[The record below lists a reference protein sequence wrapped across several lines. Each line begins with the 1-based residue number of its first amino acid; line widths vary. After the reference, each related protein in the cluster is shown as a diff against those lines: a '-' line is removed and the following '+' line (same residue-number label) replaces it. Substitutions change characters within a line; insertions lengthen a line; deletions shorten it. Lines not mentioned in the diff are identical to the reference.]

1 MNRHFRII
9 VISILSVISVLG
21 VQSIHGRDTEEF
33 TKGVQR
39 IFDELDMT
47 GLGVAV
53 VKGDSIIYQQSFGYR
68 QLATD
73 TTAAEP
79 LHNDDM
85 FRIASISKTF
95 IATVIMQYVE
105 EGKLSL
111 SDDTQKYLSFPL
123 RNPLYKDTPITIEQL
138 LTHTSSINDSK
149 SWWNVNV
156 IDPGQYDDYHKCY
169 SRTKPGRDYKYC
181 NMNYTLLGAVIE
193 NIAHDKFFNEVDA
206 RIMKPL
212 GLGGG
217 FNCNDLDRS
226 KFVRLYRYKKDLRG
240 YKEDDEAYRP
250 YNGIID
256 RNYKLGREFG
266 LAYPA
271 SGMKITTRDLARYM
285 MMHMNGG
292 RLDGTRIIS
301 EESEELMRRNFVGK
315 HNYGLSFRHYY
326 DLYPGKVLSGQTGGG
341 HGLKS
346 AMIFDPEEKTGFVI
360 ISSGSK
366 SDVIDGYADIHK
378 PIIKLAYR
386 WMFDYTLQ
394 Y

>member
-111 SDDTQKYLSFPL
+111 SDDAQKYLSFPL
-123 RNPLYKDTPITIEQL
+123 RNPLYKDTPITIEQ
-138 LTHTSSINDSK
+138 
-149 SWWNVNV
+149 
-156 IDPGQYDDYHKCY
+156 P
-169 SRTKPGRDYKYC
+169 
-181 NMNYTLLGAVIE
+181 
-193 NIAHDKFFNEVDA
+193 
-206 RIMKPL
+206 
-212 GLGGG
+212 
-217 FNCNDLDRS
+217 
-226 KFVRLYRYKKDLRG
+226 
-240 YKEDDEAYRP
+240 
-250 YNGIID
+250 
-256 RNYKLGREFG
+256 
-266 LAYPA
+266 AYP
-271 SGMKITTRDLARYM
+271 
-285 MMHMNGG
+285 H
-292 RLDGTRIIS
+292 
-301 EESEELMRRNFVGK
+301 FK
-315 HNYGLSFRHYY
+315 H
-326 DLYPGKVLSGQTGGG
+326 Q
-341 HGLKS
+341 
-346 AMIFDPEEKTGFVI
+346 
-360 ISSGSK
+360 
-366 SDVIDGYADIHK
+366 
-378 PIIKLAYR
+378 
-386 WMFDYTLQ
+386 
-394 Y
+394 